1 MYQQAHIKGSRAGGT
16 TGKSES
22 ESPQKKRLLDQMVVS
37 VKSGMNLQALKR
49 NKTERK
55 KNALLM
61 VDGRGVNQTEFI
73 FPIKGPTVIHQK
85 SGA

>member
-1 MYQQAHIKGSRAGGT
+1 
-16 TGKSES
+16 
-22 ESPQKKRLLDQMVVS
+22 MVVS

-61 VDGRGVNQTEFI
+61 VDGRGVN
-73 FPIKGPTVIHQK
+73 
-85 SGA
+85 